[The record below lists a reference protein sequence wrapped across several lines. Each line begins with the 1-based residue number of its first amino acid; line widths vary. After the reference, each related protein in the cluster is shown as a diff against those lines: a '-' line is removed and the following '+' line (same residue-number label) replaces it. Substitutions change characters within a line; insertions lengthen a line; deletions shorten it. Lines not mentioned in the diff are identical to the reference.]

1 MENEYISDLDGV
13 WTPSYF
19 THVSITTSIA
29 PALKNYCNYIQS
41 LLELVLEA
49 PTDFFYDKPL
59 LDPDGGFRSERPL
72 NGQKFNGCIF
82 NGHPPTDASAY
93 SGVTA
98 M

>member
-49 PTDFFYDKPL
+49 PTDFFMINR
-59 LDPDGGFRSERPL
+59 FWIQMAVSEVKGR
-72 NGQKFNGCIF
+72 
-82 NGHPPTDASAY
+82 
-93 SGVTA
+93 
-98 M
+98 